1 MQKIWKMKYLFWT
14 AIHLAKNYIIIEG
27 KKEKTLVGNNQSFL
41 PLTLCVSSY
50 WIPSKE
56 MMVSSM

>member
-27 KKEKTLVGNNQSFL
+27 KKGKQLLETASHF
-41 PLTLCVSSY
+41 CH
-50 WIPSKE
+50 
-56 MMVSSM
+56 